1 LEDPDL
7 SSLKHVGY
15 SAFEYCSNI
24 KILALPKIM
33 DIESSA
39 FSSCTNIQH
48 LFLSDS
54 LTVIPKYVF
63 TNCINLISANL
74 ENVLRFGKL
83 AFGHCGEF
91 FDYSLN
97 PQAKYDFDSFKDCGV
112 EYKKRIAAAQKAEEE
127 QQRAAA
133 EAQRKYEKSQRL
145 EAWLGFATA
154 VLNAAGQSFSD
165 IAQAQRGMMNRQPEP
180 AYTQTYTSTSGTTA
194 STSSARSAVK
204 TKRSSTAMDMQYR
217 NSDQKVYD
225 SYSSKVCSAYYGT
238 GFYKNTP
245 LSKIKEWQSTMRS
258 IRLKW
263 VNKGLSFYQ
272 SSWETKDFS
281 NRK

>member
-1 LEDPDL
+1 MEN
-7 SSLKHVGY
+7 
-15 SAFEYCSNI
+15 SAFEFCDS
-24 KILALPKIM
+24 L
-33 DIESSA
+33 
-39 FSSCTNIQH
+39 QH
-48 LFLSDS
+48 IFLSDS
-54 LTVIPKYVF
+54 LTVIPDNAF
-63 TNCINLISANL
+63 AFCHMLISANL
-74 ENVLRFGKL
+74 DNVLSFGDR
-83 AFGHCGEF
+83 AFSGCWEF
-91 FDYSLN
+91 YDYTLN
-97 PQAKYDFDSFKDCGV
+97 PQAKYEKNSFEDCGV
-112 EYKKRIAAAQKAEEE
+112 RYKKRIAAAQKAEEE

-165 IAQAQRGMMNRQPEP
+165 IAQAQRGTVNRQPEP
-180 AYTQTYTSTSGTTA
+180 AYTQTYSSTSGTTA
-194 STSSARSAVK
+194 TTTSARSAVK

-245 LSKIKEWQSTMRS
+245 LSKVKEWQSTMRS